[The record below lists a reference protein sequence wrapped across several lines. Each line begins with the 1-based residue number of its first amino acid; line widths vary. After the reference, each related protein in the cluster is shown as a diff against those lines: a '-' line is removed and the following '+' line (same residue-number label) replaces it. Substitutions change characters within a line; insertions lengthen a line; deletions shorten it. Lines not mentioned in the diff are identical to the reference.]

1 LDQRIGTE
9 IAGYRIEQLVGRGG
23 MGVVYLAQH
32 LRLERRVALKLL
44 APELVGRPGFRE
56 RFIRESRLA
65 ASIDHPNILPIYD
78 AGEEGDVLYISM
90 RYVQGTDLKTLL
102 EREARLEP
110 EASVAIVSD
119 VASALDA
126 AHARDL
132 VHRDVKPGNILIAGA
147 EGSGDIGH
155 VYLSDFGLT
164 KRTSSDS
171 GITATGQFV
180 GTLDYAAPEQF
191 EGRSLDA
198 RTDEYSLAC
207 VLFECLTG
215 SVPYPK
221 EGDAAV
227 MYAHLLGPVSSILE
241 WRPELPPEL
250 DAVVAKAMSKDP
262 DARYATAGEFA
273 RTARDAIGVASRE
286 HSDLARPTKEAL
298 FRSRPPRSRAV
309 MAVVAAAIL
318 VAAIASF
325 LFLRGGGKPSVLA
338 TNRGS
343 VSRRGRLIRISPLT
357 TKVAPAIEVGGD
369 PSGVAAERGAVWIT
383 DASAGTVTRVDPST
397 NKVVRVIRVGAAPKA
412 IALGEGGVWVANS
425 GDGTVSRID
434 PATNTMVATIPVRHG
449 VDLLAVGNGMV
460 IAGVSG
466 QGGLRARIDPSRNE
480 VVETVPA
487 TISDLVSG
495 DGEFWYAEY
504 HTPLSETVL
513 WRALLYRIADNF
525 KGVIAG
531 TLYNTSCFGICN
543 PPKVAVGDG
552 TAWATLPIANGLR
565 SMNTT
570 TGRTS
575 DFILVGHRPVALALD
590 GIGSVW
596 VLNQGDGSVWK
607 ISAATG
613 RPIAVIPVGQNARK
627 IAVAPDGVWVIV
639 GPAQAT
645 P

>member
-1 LDQRIGTE
+1 
-9 IAGYRIEQLVGRGG
+9 
-23 MGVVYLAQH
+23 
-32 LRLERRVALKLL
+32 
-44 APELVGRPGFRE
+44 
-56 RFIRESRLA
+56 
-65 ASIDHPNILPIYD
+65 
-78 AGEEGDVLYISM
+78 
-90 RYVQGTDLKTLL
+90 
-102 EREARLEP
+102 
-110 EASVAIVSD
+110 
-119 VASALDA
+119 
-126 AHARDL
+126 
-132 VHRDVKPGNILIAGA
+132 
-147 EGSGDIGH
+147 
-155 VYLSDFGLT
+155 
-164 KRTSSDS
+164 
-171 GITATGQFV
+171 
-180 GTLDYAAPEQF
+180 
-191 EGRSLDA
+191 
-198 RTDEYSLAC
+198 
-207 VLFECLTG
+207 
-215 SVPYPK
+215 
-221 EGDAAV
+221 
-227 MYAHLLGPVSSILE
+227 
-241 WRPELPPEL
+241 
-250 DAVVAKAMSKDP
+250 
-262 DARYATAGEFA
+262 
-273 RTARDAIGVASRE
+273 
-286 HSDLARPTKEAL
+286 
-298 FRSRPPRSRAV
+298 
-309 MAVVAAAIL
+309 
-318 VAAIASF
+318 
-325 LFLRGGGKPSVLA
+325 
-338 TNRGS
+338 
-343 VSRRGRLIRISPLT
+343 
-357 TKVAPAIEVGGD
+357 
-369 PSGVAAERGAVWIT
+369 
-383 DASAGTVTRVDPST
+383 
-397 NKVVRVIRVGAAPKA
+397 VVRVIRVGAAPKA